1 MATYSRIK
9 QKQLLQEAEGYLD
22 LSMVLADQYRL
33 TPASRDRVATR
44 ALETLD
50 RLDEETRDSCIGLHL
65 RGEAYRVMERY
76 EEAIEP
82 LLQAKEAEPENV
94 NVMLA
99 LGWCYKR
106 TKKID
111 LAINALEDALA
122 AGPEEAIIHYNLACY
137 WSLAKNVPLALIYLS
152 QSFDL
157 DSSYRN
163 MVDAEPDFDPMRDHP
178 EFQALIN
185 VTV

>member
-1 MATYSRIK
+1 MATYTRIK

-22 LSMVLADQYRL
+22 LSMVLAEQYKL
-33 TPASRDRVATR
+33 TPASRDRVVNR
-44 ALETLD
+44 ALDTLD

-76 EEAIEP
+76 EDAIAP
-82 LLQAKEAEPENV
+82 LTQAKEADPDNI

-106 TKKID
+106 VDKID

-122 AGPEEAIIHYNLACY
+122 ACPDEAIIHYNLACY
-137 WSLAKNVPLALIYLS
+137 WSLVKNVPLALIYLS

-157 DSSYRN
+157 DKKFRD
-163 MVDAEPDFDPMRDHP
+163 MVDEEPDFDPLRDHP